1 MDQEPRAARR
11 AFSPQEKLEILLEG
25 ATTGNVAEV
34 CRRRG
39 LRVSMYYRW
48 RAMLFKHA
56 GAVFAHGN
64 GGTGQCQVAALEEQL
79 RRKNAVIAELTQENL
94 DLKRGRWH

>member
-1 MDQEPRAARR
+1 MDEEPRAARR
-11 AFSPQEKLEILLEG
+11 AFSPREKLEVLLEG

-34 CRRRG
+34 CRRHG
-39 LRVSMYYRW
+39 VRVSMYYRW
-48 RAMLFKHA
+48 RTLLFKHA
-56 GAVFAHGN
+56 GTVFAHGN
-64 GGTGQCQVAALEEQL
+64 GGAGQRQVAVLEEQL